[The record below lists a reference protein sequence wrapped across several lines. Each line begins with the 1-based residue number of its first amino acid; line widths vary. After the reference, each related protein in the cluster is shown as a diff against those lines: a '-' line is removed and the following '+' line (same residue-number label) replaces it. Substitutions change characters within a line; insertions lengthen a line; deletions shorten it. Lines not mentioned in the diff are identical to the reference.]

1 MGFLCRQMSEYNVFV
16 EDRKS
21 ISYRMGMEGPRQ
33 RVLKTKTQGAESD
46 MEETR
51 GEGWMGKVQ
60 ESPSTKIPA

>member
-1 MGFLCRQMSEYNVFV
+1 MLIDEYNVFV

-33 RVLKTKTQGAESD
+33 RVLRTKTQGAESD
-46 MEETR
+46 MEETWGR
-51 GEGWMGKVQ
+51 REGWMGKVQ